1 MSDILRHTKTEER
14 SALQLKFFDFL
25 QNFCK
30 KYEIPTKD
38 LYVFLQPAENRDKFL
53 ELIETYRTKLEGVT
67 KEKFYE
73 FQICAVKYLIISE
86 DLIEKLPVTN
96 PNKMPEIDIVPT
108 NPFWDKPLKT
118 NIPNVPT
125 ITGPNTKPIF
135 PFDPFGPI
143 TFYKRD
149 DEINNYNCVTSSVTN
164 IPHFAP
170 EHGYTTTNNMC
181 ITTKENKT
189 EDKKQYKTP
198 TELTVITHCLDCE
211 CFENCEE
218 VNLCSHHDILAE
230 IDGNA
235 LVKCAENNL
244 KKVHKQQFESEYG
257 TKTSVKENTTSTHNA
272 FVEGSSACRCMFCEF
287 FDGYDMCCH
296 NVNFGSIT
304 QQSLDNCKKH
314 NLLREKIIR

>member
-14 SALQLKFFDFL
+14 SALQLNFFDFL

-30 KYEIPTKD
+30 KIEIPTKD
-38 LYVFLQPAENRDKFL
+38 LYIFLQPAENKDKFL

-67 KEKFYE
+67 KEVFYE
-73 FQICAVKYLIISE
+73 FQICAVKYLIVSE
-86 DLIEKLPVTN
+86 DLIEKLPLTN

-149 DEINNYNCVTSSVTN
+149 DQINNYNCVTSSVTN
-164 IPHFAP
+164 IPQFVP
-170 EHGYTTTNNMC
+170 EHGYT
-181 ITTKENKT
+181 ITKENRI

-198 TELTVITHCLDCE
+198 TELTVITHCLDCD

-218 VNLCSHHDILAE
+218 INLCSHHDILAE

-244 KKVHKQQFESEYG
+244 KMIK
-257 TKTSVKENTTSTHNA
+257 KEVNDKDSTEKNTAPEHNSPDK
-272 FVEGSSACRCMFCEF
+272 GSPVCRCTGCEF

-296 NVNFGSIT
+296 HQNFGSIT
-304 QQSLDNCKKH
+304 QQSLDRCKKH
-314 NLLREKIIR
+314 NLFIEKLIR

>member
-1 MSDILRHTKTEER
+1 MSNILRHTKTEER

-30 KYEIPTKD
+30 KIEIPTKD

-53 ELIETYRTKLEGVT
+53 ELIETYRTRLDSIT
-67 KEKFYE
+67 KEEFYD
-73 FQICAVKYLIISE
+73 FQICAVKYLIVSE

-135 PFDPFGPI
+135 PFDPFDPI

-149 DEINNYNCVTSSVTN
+149 DQINNYNCVTSSVTN
-164 IPHFAP
+164 IPQFVP
-170 EHGYTTTNNMC
+170 DHGYT
-181 ITTKENKT
+181 TTKENKT

-198 TELTVITHCLDCE
+198 TELTVITHCLDCD

-257 TKTSVKENTTSTHNA
+257 TKTCVKENTIPTHNTHDKC
-272 FVEGSSACRCMFCEF
+272 SSACSCMFCEF
-287 FDGYDMCCH
+287 FDGYDMCC
-296 NVNFGSIT
+296 NNESFGSIT
-304 QQSLDNCKKH
+304 QKTLDNCKNN
-314 NLLREKIIR
+314 NLFKEKPTE

>member
-1 MSDILRHTKTEER
+1 MSDILKHTKTEEL
-14 SALQLKFFDFL
+14 SALRLKFFEFL

-30 KYEIPTKD
+30 KLEIPTKD
-38 LYVFLQPAENRDKFL
+38 LYVFLQPAENKDKFL

-73 FQICAVKYLIISE
+73 FQICAVKYLIASE

-96 PNKMPEIDIVPT
+96 PNKMPEIDIVPV

-135 PFDPFGPI
+135 PFDPFGPV
-143 TFYKRD
+143 TFCKTD

-164 IPHFAP
+164 IPQFVP

-181 ITTKENKT
+181 ITTKENKI
-189 EDKKQYKTP
+189 EDNKQYKTP
-198 TELTVITHCLDCE
+198 SELTVITHCLDCD

-244 KKVHKQQFESEYG
+244 KKVNNKDN
-257 TKTSVKENTTSTHNA
+257 TKENTIPTHNTTDKCNPA
-272 FVEGSSACRCMFCEF
+272 FRCMICEF

-296 NVNFGSIT
+296 NENFGSIT
-304 QQSLDNCKKH
+304 QKSLDNCKNNNIFK
-314 NLLREKIIR
+314 EKPV

>member
-14 SALQLKFFDFL
+14 SALQLKFFEFL

-30 KYEIPTKD
+30 KIEIPTKD
-38 LYVFLQPAENRDKFL
+38 LYVFLQPAENKDKFL

-73 FQICAVKYLIISE
+73 FQICAVKYLIVSE
-86 DLIEKLPVTN
+86 YLIEKLPVID
-96 PNKMPEIDIVPT
+96 PNKIPEIEIAPT
-108 NPFWDKPLKT
+108 NPFGDKPLKT
-118 NIPNVPT
+118 DIPNVPI
-125 ITGPNTKPIF
+125 ITSPNTKPIF

-149 DEINNYNCVTSSVTN
+149 DQINNYNCVTSSVTN
-164 IPHFAP
+164 IPQFVP
-170 EHGYTTTNNMC
+170 EHGYTTT
-181 ITTKENKT
+181 KENRI

-198 TELTVITHCLDCE
+198 SELTVITHCLDCD

-218 VNLCSHHDILAE
+218 INLCSHHDILAE

-244 KKVHKQQFESEYG
+244 KMIK
-257 TKTSVKENTTSTHNA
+257 KEVNN
-272 FVEGSSACRCMFCEF
+272 EDNDSSYCQNCSFY
-287 FDGYDMCCH
+287 DDYDMCL
-296 NVNFGSIT
+296 NADNFGSIT
-304 QQSLDNCKKH
+304 KERISNCNKNKLKRKS
-314 NLLREKIIR
+314 NK